1 MTKLFKSLVPKPAK
15 RRAPQ
20 SPGRQPTQPVD
31 REKLEQAAR
40 ARDADASAAPPATD
54 ETAGKPKEIGGPDG
68 PEPTRYGDW
77 ERGGICYDF

>member
-1 MTKLFKSLVPKPAK
+1 M
-15 RRAPQ
+15 
-20 SPGRQPTQPVD
+20 
-31 REKLEQAAR
+31 EQAAR
-40 ARDADASAAPPATD
+40 AGEADASTAPATTD